1 MVTALGKI
9 PNARCAR
16 PTFCITIRPA
26 RRVPHRFQKPLA
38 YASLALSMTLV
49 GVYVALCKPL
59 VAAIPVFLLAWM
71 RFGIAAVAMASW
83 LKKPADEAPLD
94 RRTRVFLF
102 LESFLGNFLFSI
114 CMLYGVSMTSTVS
127 AGVILSAIPA
137 SSALMGWYFLKE
149 KMNLRMWLAVA
160 LAATGL
166 ALLTVAKAPAQA
178 VGMASSLDPA
188 TMVIGNLLV
197 FGAVL
202 CESAFVVIGKRLSAS
217 ISPKRIA
224 AIINLNGFALSTPM
238 GLYIAWQFDF
248 GAVSLSAWGLLVFYA
263 LAASVWMVWLWM
275 TGLKTIPASQAGVF
289 AVMLPL
295 TTALIGILGFGES
308 FSALQ
313 ALAFGLALL
322 SLLLATLPA
331 RAGHASTDIS
341 ASKTI

>member
-1 MVTALGKI
+1 MST
-9 PNARCAR
+9 
-16 PTFCITIRPA
+16 
-26 RRVPHRFQKPLA
+26 RFQKPLA
-38 YASLALSMTLV
+38 YACLALSMTLV

-59 VAAIPVFLLAWM
+59 VAVIPVFLLAWM

-83 LKKPADEAPLD
+83 MKKPADEAPID

-114 CMLYGVSMTSTVS
+114 CMLYGISMTSTVS

-137 SSALMGWYFLKE
+137 TSALMGWYFLKE
-149 KMNLRMWLAVA
+149 KMNARMWLAVA

-166 ALLTVAKAPAQA
+166 GLLTLAKAPPQSPDA
-178 VGMASSLDPA
+178 ASTEASVNMLL
-188 TMVIGNLLV
+188 GNLLV

-202 CESAFVVIGKRLSAS
+202 CESAFVVIGKRLSAT

-248 GAVSLSAWGLLVFYA
+248 GTVSLTAWGLLVFYA

-295 TTALIGILGFGES
+295 TTALIGIAGFGES

-322 SLLLATLPA
+322 SLVLATLPS
-331 RAGHASTDIS
+331 RASLGRAAQSD
-341 ASKTI
+341 SKTA

>member
-1 MVTALGKI
+1 MST
-9 PNARCAR
+9 
-16 PTFCITIRPA
+16 
-26 RRVPHRFQKPLA
+26 RFQKPLA
-38 YASLALSMTLV
+38 YACLALSMTLV
-49 GVYVALCKPL
+49 GVYVALSKPL

-83 LKKPADEAPLD
+83 MKKPADEAPID

-114 CMLYGVSMTSTVS
+114 CMLYGISMTSTVS

-137 SSALMGWYFLKE
+137 TSALMGWYFLKE
-149 KMNLRMWLAVA
+149 KMSARLWLSVV

-166 ALLTVAKAPAQA
+166 ALLTLAKAPLQTSDA
-178 VGMASSLDPA
+178 ASALAPVN
-188 TMVIGNLLV
+188 MLLGNLLV

-202 CESAFVVIGKRLSAS
+202 CESAFVVIGKRLSAT

-248 GAVSLSAWGLLVFYA
+248 GAVSLTAWGLLVFYA

-295 TTALIGILGFGES
+295 TTALIGIAGFGES

-322 SLLLATLPA
+322 SLVLATLPS
-331 RAGHASTDIS
+331 RASLAQAAQSE
-341 ASKTI
+341 SKTA

>member
-1 MVTALGKI
+1 MST
-9 PNARCAR
+9 
-16 PTFCITIRPA
+16 
-26 RRVPHRFQKPLA
+26 RFQKPLA

-49 GVYVALCKPL
+49 GVYVAMCKPL
-59 VAAIPVFLLAWM
+59 VAVIPVFLLAWM
-71 RFGIAAVAMASW
+71 RFGIAALAMASW
-83 LKKPADEAPLD
+83 MKKPADEAPID

-137 SSALMGWYFLKE
+137 TSALMGWYFLKE
-149 KMNLRMWLAVA
+149 KMHTRMWLAVV

-166 ALLTVAKAPAQA
+166 ALLTLAKTPPPTPDAASTQAP
-178 VGMASSLDPA
+178 VNMLL
-188 TMVIGNLLV
+188 GNLLV

-202 CESAFVVIGKRLSAS
+202 CESAFVVIGKRLSAT

-238 GLYIAWQFDF
+238 GLYIAWQLDF
-248 GAVSLSAWGLLVFYA
+248 TALSLSAWGLLVFYA

-322 SLLLATLPA
+322 SLLLATLPS
-331 RAGHASTDIS
+331 RASLGLATQSEN
-341 ASKTI
+341 KTA

>member
-1 MVTALGKI
+1 MST
-9 PNARCAR
+9 
-16 PTFCITIRPA
+16 
-26 RRVPHRFQKPLA
+26 RFQKPLA

-59 VAAIPVFLLAWM
+59 VAVIPVFLLAWM

-83 LKKPADEAPLD
+83 IKKPADEAPID

-114 CMLYGVSMTSTVS
+114 CMLYGISMTSTVS

-137 SSALMGWYFLKE
+137 TSALMGWYFLKE
-149 KMNLRMWLAVA
+149 KMNGRLWLSVV

-166 ALLTVAKAPAQA
+166 GLLTLAKAPPQSPDA
-178 VGMASSLDPA
+178 ASTEASVNMLL
-188 TMVIGNLLV
+188 GNLLV

-202 CESAFVVIGKRLSAS
+202 CESAFVVIGKRLSAT

-248 GAVSLSAWGLLVFYA
+248 GAVSLTAWGLLVFYA

-295 TTALIGILGFGES
+295 TTALIGIAGFGES

-322 SLLLATLPA
+322 SLVLATLPS
-331 RAGHASTDIS
+331 RASLGRTAQSD
-341 ASKTI
+341 SKTA

>member
-1 MVTALGKI
+1 MST
-9 PNARCAR
+9 
-16 PTFCITIRPA
+16 
-26 RRVPHRFQKPLA
+26 RFQKPLA

-49 GVYVALCKPL
+49 GVYVAMCKPL
-59 VAAIPVFLLAWM
+59 VAVIPVFLLAWM
-71 RFGIAAVAMASW
+71 RFGIAALAMASW
-83 LKKPADEAPLD
+83 MKKPADEAPID

-137 SSALMGWYFLKE
+137 TSALMGWYFLKE
-149 KMNLRMWLAVA
+149 KMHTRMWLAVV

-166 ALLTVAKAPAQA
+166 ALLTLAKTPPPTPDAASTQAP
-178 VGMASSLDPA
+178 VNMLL
-188 TMVIGNLLV
+188 GNLLV

-202 CESAFVVIGKRLSAS
+202 CESAFVVIGKRLSAT

-248 GAVSLSAWGLLVFYA
+248 TALSLSAWGLLVFYA

-322 SLLLATLPA
+322 SLLLATLPS
-331 RAGHASTDIS
+331 RASLGLATQSENNT
-341 ASKTI
+341 A

>member
-1 MVTALGKI
+1 
-9 PNARCAR
+9 
-16 PTFCITIRPA
+16 
-26 RRVPHRFQKPLA
+26 
-38 YASLALSMTLV
+38 MTLV

-59 VAAIPVFLLAWM
+59 VAVIPVFLLAWM

-83 LKKPADEAPLD
+83 IKKPADEAPID

-137 SSALMGWYFLKE
+137 TSALMGWYFLKE
-149 KMNLRMWLAVA
+149 KMNARMWLAVA

-166 ALLTVAKAPAQA
+166 GLLTLAKAPPQSPDA
-178 VGMASSLDPA
+178 ASTEASVNMLL
-188 TMVIGNLLV
+188 GNLLV

-202 CESAFVVIGKRLSAS
+202 CESAFVVIGKRLSAT

-248 GAVSLSAWGLLVFYA
+248 GTVSLTAWGLLVFYA

-295 TTALIGILGFGES
+295 TTALIGIAGFGES

-322 SLLLATLPA
+322 SLVLATLPS
-331 RAGHASTDIS
+331 RASLGRAAQSD
-341 ASKTI
+341 SKTA

>member
-1 MVTALGKI
+1 VST
-9 PNARCAR
+9 
-16 PTFCITIRPA
+16 
-26 RRVPHRFQKPLA
+26 RFQKPLA

-83 LKKPADEAPLD
+83 IKKPADEAPID

-114 CMLYGVSMTSTVS
+114 CMLYGISMTSTVS

-137 SSALMGWYFLKE
+137 TSALMGWYFLKE
-149 KMNLRMWLAVA
+149 KMNGRMWLSVA

-166 ALLTVAKAPAQA
+166 ALLTLAKAPPHSPDT
-178 VGMASSLDPA
+178 ASTEAPVNMLL
-188 TMVIGNLLV
+188 GNLLV

-202 CESAFVVIGKRLSAS
+202 CESAFVVIGKRLSAT

-238 GLYIAWQFDF
+238 GLYVAWQFDF
-248 GAVSLSAWGLLVFYA
+248 GAVNITAWGLLVFYA

-295 TTALIGILGFGES
+295 TTALIGIVGFGES

-322 SLLLATLPA
+322 SLVLATLPS
-331 RAGHASTDIS
+331 RPNLGLPTQSKNST
-341 ASKTI
+341 A

>member
-1 MVTALGKI
+1 MT
-9 PNARCAR
+9 
-16 PTFCITIRPA
+16 
-26 RRVPHRFQKPLA
+26 HRFQKPLA
-38 YASLALSMTLV
+38 YASLALSMALV

-71 RFGIAAVAMASW
+71 RFGIAAIAMASW
-83 LKKPADEAPLD
+83 IKKPADEAPID
-94 RRTRVFLF
+94 QRTRVLLF

-149 KMNLRMWLAVA
+149 KMQARMWLAVA

-166 ALLTVAKAPAQA
+166 ALLTLSKAPAQT
-178 VGMASSLDPA
+178 LDAAAPIAPA
-188 TMVIGNLLV
+188 TMLLGNLLV

-202 CESAFVVIGKRLSAS
+202 CESAFVVIGKRLSAT

-224 AIINLNGFALSTPM
+224 AIINLNGFALSTPL
-238 GLYIAWQFDF
+238 GLYVAWQFDF
-248 GAVSLSAWGLLVFYA
+248 AAVSLSAWALLVFYA

-275 TGLKTIPASQAGVF
+275 TGLKTVPASQAGVF

-295 TTALIGILGFGES
+295 TTALIGILGFGER

-313 ALAFGLALL
+313 AVAFALALL

-331 RAGHASTDIS
+331 RTKTIS
-341 ASKTI
+341 AVQSESDTA

>member
-1 MVTALGKI
+1 M
-9 PNARCAR
+9 
-16 PTFCITIRPA
+16 
-26 RRVPHRFQKPLA
+26 PHRFQKPLA

-83 LKKPADEAPLD
+83 LKKPADDAPID
-94 RRTRVFLF
+94 RRPRVFLF

-149 KMNLRMWLAVA
+149 KMNARMWLAVA

-166 ALLTVAKAPAQA
+166 ALLTLAKSPAQA
-178 VGMASSLDPA
+178 GTATPLDPT
-188 TMVIGNLLV
+188 TMLIGNLLV

-202 CESAFVVIGKRLSAS
+202 CESAFVVIGKRLSAT

-308 FSALQ
+308 FSAVQ

-331 RAGHASTDIS
+331 RASAASTDIS
-341 ASKTI
+341 ASNSA

>member
-1 MVTALGKI
+1 LVHPKAPHYI
-9 PNARCAR
+9 
-16 PTFCITIRPA
+16 
-26 RRVPHRFQKPLA
+26 VPHRFQKPLA

-49 GVYVALCKPL
+49 GVYVALSKPL

-83 LKKPADEAPLD
+83 MKKPANEAPLD
-94 RRTRVFLF
+94 RRTRVLLF

-149 KMNLRMWLAVA
+149 KMNARMWLAVA

-166 ALLTVAKAPAQA
+166 ALLTLAK
-178 VGMASSLDPA
+178 SSPLTTDEALSGETA
-188 TMVIGNLLV
+188 TMMVGNLLV

-202 CESAFVVIGKRLSAS
+202 CESAFVVIGKRLSAT

-238 GLYIAWQFDF
+238 GLYLAWQFDF
-248 GAVSLSAWGLLVFYA
+248 GAVSLHAWGLLVFYA

-295 TTALIGILGFGES
+295 TTALIGVVGFGES
-308 FSALQ
+308 FGAMQ

-331 RAGHASTDIS
+331 RVGLAAAD
-341 ASKTI
+341 

>member
-1 MVTALGKI
+1 MT
-9 PNARCAR
+9 
-16 PTFCITIRPA
+16 
-26 RRVPHRFQKPLA
+26 HRFQKPLA
-38 YASLALSMTLV
+38 YASLALSMALV

-71 RFGIAAVAMASW
+71 RFGIAAIAMASW
-83 LKKPADEAPLD
+83 IKKPADEAPID
-94 RRTRVFLF
+94 QRTRVLLF

-149 KMNLRMWLAVA
+149 KMQARMWLAVA

-166 ALLTVAKAPAQA
+166 ALLTLSKAPAQT
-178 VGMASSLDPA
+178 LDAAAPIAPA
-188 TMVIGNLLV
+188 TMLLGNLLV

-202 CESAFVVIGKRLSAS
+202 CESAFVVIGKRLSAT

-224 AIINLNGFALSTPM
+224 ALINLNGFALSTPL
-238 GLYIAWQFDF
+238 GLYVAWQFDF
-248 GAVSLSAWGLLVFYA
+248 TAVSLSAWALLFFYA

-275 TGLKTIPASQAGVF
+275 TGLKTVPASQAGVF

-295 TTALIGILGFGES
+295 TTALIGILGFGER

-313 ALAFGLALL
+313 AVAFALALL

-331 RAGHASTDIS
+331 RTKTIS
-341 ASKTI
+341 AVQSESDAA

>member
-1 MVTALGKI
+1 MST
-9 PNARCAR
+9 
-16 PTFCITIRPA
+16 
-26 RRVPHRFQKPLA
+26 RFQKPLA

-49 GVYVALCKPL
+49 GVYVAMCKPL
-59 VAAIPVFLLAWM
+59 VAVIPVFLLAWM
-71 RFGIAAVAMASW
+71 RFGIAALAMASW
-83 LKKPADEAPLD
+83 MKKPADEAPID

-137 SSALMGWYFLKE
+137 TSALMGWYFLKE
-149 KMNLRMWLAVA
+149 KMHTRMWLAVV

-166 ALLTVAKAPAQA
+166 ALLTLAKTPPPTPDAASTQAP
-178 VGMASSLDPA
+178 VNMLL
-188 TMVIGNLLV
+188 GNLLV

-202 CESAFVVIGKRLSAS
+202 CESAFVVIGKRLSAT

-248 GAVSLSAWGLLVFYA
+248 TALSFSAWGLLVFYA

-322 SLLLATLPA
+322 SLLLATLPS
-331 RAGHASTDIS
+331 RASLGLATQSEN
-341 ASKTI
+341 KTA

>member
-1 MVTALGKI
+1 M
-9 PNARCAR
+9 N
-16 PTFCITIRPA
+16 
-26 RRVPHRFQKPLA
+26 HRFQKPLA

-71 RFGIAAVAMASW
+71 RFGIAAIAMASW
-83 LKKPADEAPLD
+83 IKKPADEAPID
-94 RRTRVFLF
+94 QRTRVLLF

-149 KMNLRMWLAVA
+149 KMQARMWLAVA

-166 ALLTVAKAPAQA
+166 ALLTLSKAPAQT
-178 VGMASSLDPA
+178 LDAAAPIAPA
-188 TMVIGNLLV
+188 TMLLGNLLV

-202 CESAFVVIGKRLSAS
+202 CESAFVVIGKRLSAT

-224 AIINLNGFALSTPM
+224 AIINLNGFALSTPL
-238 GLYIAWQFDF
+238 GLYVAWQFDF
-248 GAVSLSAWGLLVFYA
+248 AAVSLSAWALLVFYA

-275 TGLKTIPASQAGVF
+275 TGLKTVPASQAGVF

-295 TTALIGILGFGES
+295 TTALIGMVGFGER
-308 FSALQ
+308 FNALQ
-313 ALAFGLALL
+313 ALAFALALL
-322 SLLLATLPA
+322 SLLLATLPTRTKPICA
-331 RAGHASTDIS
+331 VQSESDTA
-341 ASKTI
+341 

>member
-1 MVTALGKI
+1 M
-9 PNARCAR
+9 
-16 PTFCITIRPA
+16 
-26 RRVPHRFQKPLA
+26 PHRFQKPLA

-59 VAAIPVFLLAWM
+59 VVAIPVFLLAWM

-83 LKKPADEAPLD
+83 LKKPADEAPID

-137 SSALMGWYFLKE
+137 SSALMGWYFLNE
-149 KMNLRMWLAVA
+149 KMNARMWLAVA

-166 ALLTVAKAPAQA
+166 ALLTLAKSPAQA
-178 VGMASSLDPA
+178 GTATPLDPT
-188 TMVIGNLLV
+188 TMLIGNLLV

-202 CESAFVVIGKRLSAS
+202 CESAFVVIGKRLSAT

-308 FSALQ
+308 FSAVQ

-331 RAGHASTDIS
+331 RASAASTDIS
-341 ASKTI
+341 ASNSA

>member
-1 MVTALGKI
+1 MST
-9 PNARCAR
+9 
-16 PTFCITIRPA
+16 
-26 RRVPHRFQKPLA
+26 RFQKPLA

-83 LKKPADEAPLD
+83 IKKPADEAPID

-114 CMLYGVSMTSTVS
+114 CMLYGISMTSTVS

-137 SSALMGWYFLKE
+137 TSALMGWYFLKE
-149 KMNLRMWLAVA
+149 KMNGRMWLSVA

-166 ALLTVAKAPAQA
+166 ALLTLAKAPPHSPDT
-178 VGMASSLDPA
+178 ASTEAPVNMLL
-188 TMVIGNLLV
+188 GNLLV

-202 CESAFVVIGKRLSAS
+202 CESAFVVIGKRLSAT

-238 GLYIAWQFDF
+238 GLYVAWQFDF
-248 GAVSLSAWGLLVFYA
+248 GAVNITAWGLLVFYA

-295 TTALIGILGFGES
+295 TTALIGIVGFGES

-322 SLLLATLPA
+322 SLVLATLPS
-331 RAGHASTDIS
+331 RPNLGLPTQSKNST
-341 ASKTI
+341 A

>member
-1 MVTALGKI
+1 MST
-9 PNARCAR
+9 
-16 PTFCITIRPA
+16 
-26 RRVPHRFQKPLA
+26 RFQKPLA

-71 RFGIAAVAMASW
+71 RFGIAALAMASW
-83 LKKPADEAPLD
+83 IKKPADEAPID

-102 LESFLGNFLFSI
+102 LESFLGNLLFSI

-137 SSALMGWYFLKE
+137 TSALMGWYFLKE
-149 KMNLRMWLAVA
+149 KMHTRMWLAVA

-166 ALLTVAKAPAQA
+166 ALLTLAKAPPQSPDAAATQA
-178 VGMASSLDPA
+178 PVNMLL
-188 TMVIGNLLV
+188 GNLLV

-202 CESAFVVIGKRLSAS
+202 CESAFVVIGKRLSAT

-248 GAVSLSAWGLLVFYA
+248 GAVSITAWGLLVFYA

-322 SLLLATLPA
+322 SLVLATLPS
-331 RAGHASTDIS
+331 RASLGLVTQSEN
-341 ASKTI
+341 KTA

>member
-1 MVTALGKI
+1 MVTALDCPGSPSI
-9 PNARCAR
+9 PL
-16 PTFCITIRPA
+16 PTLT
-26 RRVPHRFQKPLA
+26 VPPPNVHHRFQKPLA

-83 LKKPADEAPLD
+83 LKKPADEAPID

-137 SSALMGWYFLKE
+137 SSALMGWDFLKE
-149 KMNLRMWLAVA
+149 EMNARMWLAVA

-166 ALLTVAKAPAQA
+166 ALLTLAKAPPQA
-178 VGMASSLDPA
+178 AGAASPLDPA
-188 TMVIGNLLV
+188 TMLIGNLLV

-202 CESAFVVIGKRLSAS
+202 CESAFVVIGKRLSAT

>member
-1 MVTALGKI
+1 LSWFTQPPYI
-9 PNARCAR
+9 
-16 PTFCITIRPA
+16 
-26 RRVPHRFQKPLA
+26 VPHRFQKPLA
-38 YASLALSMTLV
+38 YASLTLSMTLV

-59 VAAIPVFLLAWM
+59 VAAIPVLLLAWM

-83 LKKPADEAPLD
+83 MKKPTNEAPLD
-94 RRTRVFLF
+94 RRTRVLLF

-149 KMNLRMWLAVA
+149 KMNARMWLAVA

-166 ALLTVAKAPAQA
+166 ALLTLAKASPLTTDEA
-178 VGMASSLDPA
+178 LPRETA
-188 TMVIGNLLV
+188 TMLVGNLLV

-202 CESAFVVIGKRLSAS
+202 CESAFVVIGKRLSAT

-238 GLYIAWQFDF
+238 GLYLAWQFDF
-248 GAVSLSAWGLLVFYA
+248 GAVSLNAWGLLVFYA

-295 TTALIGILGFGES
+295 TTAVIGVVGFGES
-308 FSALQ
+308 FVAMQ

-331 RAGHASTDIS
+331 RVGLAAAD
-341 ASKTI
+341 

>member
-1 MVTALGKI
+1 MST
-9 PNARCAR
+9 
-16 PTFCITIRPA
+16 
-26 RRVPHRFQKPLA
+26 RFQKPLA

-59 VAAIPVFLLAWM
+59 VAVIPVFLLAWM

-83 LKKPADEAPLD
+83 IKKPADEAPID

-114 CMLYGVSMTSTVS
+114 CMLYGISMTSTVS

-137 SSALMGWYFLKE
+137 TSALMGWYFLKE
-149 KMNLRMWLAVA
+149 KMNGRMWLSVA

-166 ALLTVAKAPAQA
+166 ALLTLAKAPPHSPDA
-178 VGMASSLDPA
+178 ASTEAPVNMLL
-188 TMVIGNLLV
+188 GNLLV

-202 CESAFVVIGKRLSAS
+202 CESAFVVIGKRLSAT

-248 GAVSLSAWGLLVFYA
+248 GAVSLTAWGLLVFYA

-295 TTALIGILGFGES
+295 TTALIG
-308 FSALQ
+308 
-313 ALAFGLALL
+313 
-322 SLLLATLPA
+322 T
-331 RAGHASTDIS
+331 
-341 ASKTI
+341 

>member
-1 MVTALGKI
+1 VSI
-9 PNARCAR
+9 
-16 PTFCITIRPA
+16 
-26 RRVPHRFQKPLA
+26 RFQKPLA

-71 RFGIAAVAMASW
+71 RFGIAALAMASW
-83 LKKPADEAPLD
+83 MKKPVDEAPID

-137 SSALMGWYFLKE
+137 TSALMGWYFLKE
-149 KMNLRMWLAVA
+149 KMHARMWLAVV

-166 ALLTVAKAPAQA
+166 ALLTLAKAPPQTPDAASTQA
-178 VGMASSLDPA
+178 PVNMLL
-188 TMVIGNLLV
+188 GNLLV

-202 CESAFVVIGKRLSAS
+202 CESAFVVIGKRLSAT

-248 GAVSLSAWGLLVFYA
+248 GAVNISAWGLLVFYA

-308 FSALQ
+308 FSGLQ

-322 SLLLATLPA
+322 SLVLATLPSRLA
-331 RAGHASTDIS
+331 LGQADQSNR
-341 ASKTI
+341 

>member
-1 MVTALGKI
+1 VT
-9 PNARCAR
+9 
-16 PTFCITIRPA
+16 
-26 RRVPHRFQKPLA
+26 HRFQKPLA

-49 GVYVALCKPL
+49 GVYIALCKPL

-83 LKKPADEAPLD
+83 IKKPVDEAPID
-94 RRTRVFLF
+94 RRTQVFLF

-149 KMNLRMWLAVA
+149 KMNPRMWLAVA

-166 ALLTVAKAPAQA
+166 VLLTLSKAPPQTPGA
-178 VGMASSLDPA
+178 ASPLDHT

-202 CESAFVVIGKRLSAS
+202 CESAFVVIGKRLSAT

-224 AIINLNGFALSTPM
+224 AIINLNGFVLSTPM
-238 GLYIAWQFDF
+238 GLFIAWRFDF
-248 GAVSLSAWGLLVFYA
+248 GAVSLNAWGLLVFYA

-308 FSALQ
+308 FSAMQ

-322 SLLLATLPA
+322 SLLLATLPT
-331 RAGHASTDIS
+331 RADPVS
-341 ASKTI
+341 ADPSANDTV

>member
-1 MVTALGKI
+1 MST
-9 PNARCAR
+9 
-16 PTFCITIRPA
+16 
-26 RRVPHRFQKPLA
+26 RFQKPLA

-59 VAAIPVFLLAWM
+59 VAVIPVFLLAWM

-83 LKKPADEAPLD
+83 IKKPADEAPLD

-114 CMLYGVSMTSTVS
+114 CMLYGISMTSTVS

-137 SSALMGWYFLKE
+137 TSALMGWYFLKE
-149 KMNLRMWLAVA
+149 KMNGRLWLSVA

-166 ALLTVAKAPAQA
+166 ALLTLAKAPLQTSDAASAQA
-178 VGMASSLDPA
+178 PVNMLL
-188 TMVIGNLLV
+188 GNLLV

-202 CESAFVVIGKRLSAS
+202 CESAFVVIGKRLSAT

-248 GAVSLSAWGLLVFYA
+248 GAVSLTAWGLLVFYA

-295 TTALIGILGFGES
+295 TTALIGIAGFGES

-322 SLLLATLPA
+322 SLVLATLPS
-331 RAGHASTDIS
+331 RASLGRTAQSD
-341 ASKTI
+341 SKTA

>member
-1 MVTALGKI
+1 MST
-9 PNARCAR
+9 
-16 PTFCITIRPA
+16 
-26 RRVPHRFQKPLA
+26 RFQKPLA

-59 VAAIPVFLLAWM
+59 VAVIPVFLLAWM

-83 LKKPADEAPLD
+83 IKKPADEAPID

-114 CMLYGVSMTSTVS
+114 CMLYGISMTSTVS

-137 SSALMGWYFLKE
+137 TSALMGWYFLKE
-149 KMNLRMWLAVA
+149 KMSARLWLSVV

-166 ALLTVAKAPAQA
+166 ALLTLAKAPLQTSDA
-178 VGMASSLDPA
+178 ASALAPVN
-188 TMVIGNLLV
+188 MLLGNLLV

-202 CESAFVVIGKRLSAS
+202 CESAFVVIGKRLSAT

-238 GLYIAWQFDF
+238 GLYIAWQLDF
-248 GAVSLSAWGLLVFYA
+248 GAVSLTAWGLLVFYA

-295 TTALIGILGFGES
+295 TTALIGIAGFGES

-322 SLLLATLPA
+322 SLVLATLPS
-331 RAGHASTDIS
+331 RASLAQAAQSE
-341 ASKTI
+341 SKTA

>member
-1 MVTALGKI
+1 M
-9 PNARCAR
+9 
-16 PTFCITIRPA
+16 
-26 RRVPHRFQKPLA
+26 PHRFQKPLA

-83 LKKPADEAPLD
+83 LKKPADEAPID

-149 KMNLRMWLAVA
+149 KMNARMWLAVA

-166 ALLTVAKAPAQA
+166 ALLTLAKSPAQA
-178 VGMASSLDPA
+178 GTATPLDPT
-188 TMVIGNLLV
+188 TMLIGNLLV

-202 CESAFVVIGKRLSAS
+202 CESAFVVIGKRLSAT

-248 GAVSLSAWGLLVFYA
+248 GAVSLSAWGFLVFYA

-308 FSALQ
+308 FSAVQ

-331 RAGHASTDIS
+331 RASAASTDIS
-341 ASKTI
+341 ASNSA

>member
-1 MVTALGKI
+1 M
-9 PNARCAR
+9 
-16 PTFCITIRPA
+16 ITHGRYDDPSFYLRNPA
-26 RRVPHRFQKPLA
+26 FVSTRFQKPLA

-49 GVYVALCKPL
+49 GVYVAMCKPL
-59 VAAIPVFLLAWM
+59 VAVIPVFLLAWM
-71 RFGIAAVAMASW
+71 RFGIAALAMASW
-83 LKKPADEAPLD
+83 MKKPADEAPID

-137 SSALMGWYFLKE
+137 TSALMGWYFLKE
-149 KMNLRMWLAVA
+149 KMHMRMWLAVV

-166 ALLTVAKAPAQA
+166 ALLTLAKAPPPTPDAASTQA
-178 VGMASSLDPA
+178 PVNMLL
-188 TMVIGNLLV
+188 GNLLV

-202 CESAFVVIGKRLSAS
+202 CESAFVVIGKRLSAT

-238 GLYIAWQFDF
+238 GLYVAWQFDF
-248 GAVSLSAWGLLVFYA
+248 GAVNIAAWGLLVFYA

-295 TTALIGILGFGES
+295 TTALIGIVGFGES

-322 SLLLATLPA
+322 SLVLATLPS
-331 RAGHASTDIS
+331 GPNLGLPKQTKSTT
-341 ASKTI
+341 A

>member
-1 MVTALGKI
+1 MST
-9 PNARCAR
+9 
-16 PTFCITIRPA
+16 
-26 RRVPHRFQKPLA
+26 RFQKPLA

-59 VAAIPVFLLAWM
+59 VAVIPVFLLAWM

-83 LKKPADEAPLD
+83 IKKPVDEAPLD

-114 CMLYGVSMTSTVS
+114 CMLYGISMTSTVS

-137 SSALMGWYFLKE
+137 TSALMGWYFLKE
-149 KMNLRMWLAVA
+149 KMNARMWLAVA

-166 ALLTVAKAPAQA
+166 GLLTLAKAPLQTSDAASAQA
-178 VGMASSLDPA
+178 PVNMLL
-188 TMVIGNLLV
+188 GNLLV

-202 CESAFVVIGKRLSAS
+202 CESAFVVIGKRLSAT

-248 GAVSLSAWGLLVFYA
+248 GTVSLTAWGLLVFYA

-295 TTALIGILGFGES
+295 TTALIGIAGFGES

-322 SLLLATLPA
+322 SLVLATLPS
-331 RAGHASTDIS
+331 RASLGQAAQSD
-341 ASKTI
+341 SKTA

>member
-1 MVTALGKI
+1 MVTCLDCHAYQ
-9 PNARCAR
+9 PS
-16 PTFCITIRPA
+16 PA
-26 RRVPHRFQKPLA
+26 PAIVLVHPKAPPSNVPHRFQKPLA

-59 VAAIPVFLLAWM
+59 VAAIPVLLLAWM

-83 LKKPADEAPLD
+83 MKKPADEAPID

-149 KMNLRMWLAVA
+149 KMSARMWLAVA

-166 ALLTVAKAPAQA
+166 ALLTLAKTSPQTTDS
-178 VGMASSLDPA
+178 ASQQEPA
-188 TMVIGNLLV
+188 TLLAGNLLV

-202 CESAFVVIGKRLSAS
+202 CESAFVVIGKRLSAT

-224 AIINLNGFALSTPM
+224 AIINLNGFALSTPI
-238 GLYIAWQFDF
+238 GLYLAWQFDF
-248 GAVSLSAWGLLVFYA
+248 GAVSLIAWGLLVFYA

-275 TGLKTIPASQAGVF
+275 TGLKTIAASQAGVF

-295 TTALIGILGFGES
+295 TTALIGVLGFGES
-308 FSALQ
+308 FSAMQ

-322 SLLLATLPA
+322 SLVLATLPSG
-331 RAGHASTDIS
+331 AGLAAAD
-341 ASKTI
+341 

>member
-1 MVTALGKI
+1 MST
-9 PNARCAR
+9 
-16 PTFCITIRPA
+16 
-26 RRVPHRFQKPLA
+26 RFQKPLA
-38 YASLALSMTLV
+38 YACLALSMTLV

-59 VAAIPVFLLAWM
+59 VAAIPVFLLAWL

-83 LKKPADEAPLD
+83 MKKPADEAPID

-114 CMLYGVSMTSTVS
+114 CMLYGISMTSTVS

-137 SSALMGWYFLKE
+137 TSALMGWYFLKE
-149 KMNLRMWLAVA
+149 KMSARLWLSVV

-166 ALLTVAKAPAQA
+166 ALLTLAKAPLQTSDA
-178 VGMASSLDPA
+178 ASALAPVN
-188 TMVIGNLLV
+188 MLLGNLLV

-202 CESAFVVIGKRLSAS
+202 CESAFVVIGKRLSAT

-248 GAVSLSAWGLLVFYA
+248 GAVSLTAWGLLVFYA

-295 TTALIGILGFGES
+295 TTTLIGIAGFGES

-322 SLLLATLPA
+322 SLVLATLPS
-331 RAGHASTDIS
+331 RASLGQAAQSD
-341 ASKTI
+341 SKTA

>member
-1 MVTALGKI
+1 
-9 PNARCAR
+9 
-16 PTFCITIRPA
+16 
-26 RRVPHRFQKPLA
+26 
-38 YASLALSMTLV
+38 MTLV

-59 VAAIPVFLLAWM
+59 VAVIPVFLLAWM

-83 LKKPADEAPLD
+83 IKKPADEAPID

-102 LESFLGNFLFSI
+102 LESFLGNFLFSV

-137 SSALMGWYFLKE
+137 TSALMGWYFLKE
-149 KMNLRMWLAVA
+149 KMNARMWLAVA

-166 ALLTVAKAPAQA
+166 GVLTLAKAPPQSPDA
-178 VGMASSLDPA
+178 ASTEASVNMLL
-188 TMVIGNLLV
+188 GNLLV

-202 CESAFVVIGKRLSAS
+202 CESAFVVIGKRLSAT

-248 GAVSLSAWGLLVFYA
+248 GTVSLTAWGLLVFYA

-295 TTALIGILGFGES
+295 TTALIGIVGFGES

-322 SLLLATLPA
+322 SLVLATLPS
-331 RAGHASTDIS
+331 RASLGRAAQSD
-341 ASKTI
+341 SKTA

>member
-1 MVTALGKI
+1 MST
-9 PNARCAR
+9 
-16 PTFCITIRPA
+16 
-26 RRVPHRFQKPLA
+26 RFQKPLA

-49 GVYVALCKPL
+49 GVYVAMCKPL
-59 VAAIPVFLLAWM
+59 VAVIPVFLLAWM
-71 RFGIAAVAMASW
+71 RFGIAALAMASW
-83 LKKPADEAPLD
+83 MKKPADEAPID

-137 SSALMGWYFLKE
+137 TSALMGWYFLKE
-149 KMNLRMWLAVA
+149 KMHTRMWLAVV

-166 ALLTVAKAPAQA
+166 ALLTLAKTPPPTPDAASTQAP
-178 VGMASSLDPA
+178 VNMLL
-188 TMVIGNLLV
+188 GNLLV

-202 CESAFVVIGKRLSAS
+202 CESAFVVIGKRLSAT

-248 GAVSLSAWGLLVFYA
+248 TALSLSAWGLLVFYA

-322 SLLLATLPA
+322 SLLLATLPS
-331 RAGHASTDIS
+331 RASLGLATQSEN
-341 ASKTI
+341 KTA